1 MSFQQGL
8 SGLGVSSAALDA
20 IGNNVSNAGTVGFK
34 SSRGEFADVFAA
46 SLTGGGASNIG
57 IGAALASVS
66 QQFTQGNITSTNNAL
81 DVAVNGG
88 GFFRISNNGAISY
101 SRNGQFQIDKSGFVV
116 NAAGYRLQGYQAI
129 YTNDPSGIIVQST
142 PTDIFIDPT
151 DIQPKT
157 TGTVNV
163 GLNLDSRLTDP
174 TVATFDA
181 SNPLSYNSST
191 SVTVYDSLGNTHVMS
206 MYFIYDSTPTTSG
219 AGNNGPLYAAGG
231 AASTWYVRYAL
242 DGDANP
248 TTAGGH
254 DPSATTYIT
263 AGDNMRLEFDRNGKL
278 VGVNGAAATRTSIGF
293 DLAQVVGA
301 TNKAT
306 TPMTLTAPTSGID
319 FGSSTQFGSPF
330 GVNNMVQD
338 GFSSGRLAGIA
349 ISSDGV
355 IQGRYSNGQSKK
367 MGQIV
372 LAKFNNPNGLQ
383 SIGGNQWQESSA
395 SGAPIIGAP
404 GTGANGVIQ
413 SAAVEESNVDLTAEL
428 VGMITQQ
435 RAYQANAQT
444 IKTQDAILQ
453 TLVNLR

>member
-57 IGAALASVS
+57 IGATLASVS

-88 GFFRISNNGAISY
+88 GFFRISNGGAISY
-101 SRNGQFQIDKSGFVV
+101 SRNGQFQIDKSGYVV

-163 GLNLDSRLTDP
+163 GLNLDSRQAEP
-174 TVATFDA
+174 SVVTFDV

-206 MYFIYDSTPTTSG
+206 MYFIYDATP
-219 AGNNGPLYAAGG
+219 AAPALYAGG
-231 AASTWYVRYAL
+231 ASAWYVRYAL
-242 DGDANP
+242 DGKANP
-248 TTAGGH
+248 TSAGTH
-254 DPSATTYIT
+254 DPSATTNIT
-263 AGDNMRLEFDRNGKL
+263 AGDNMRLEFDTNGKL
-278 VGVNGAAATRTSIGF
+278 VGVNGAAASRASLAF
-293 DLAQVVGA
+293 DLDVIVGA

-306 TPMTLTAPTSGID
+306 SPMTLTAPTSGID
-319 FGSSTQFGSPF
+319 FGSSTQFGSSF

-349 ISSDGV
+349 ISADGV

-383 SIGGNQWQESSA
+383 SIGGNQWQESSS

-413 SAAVEESNVDLTAEL
+413 SAAVEESNVDLTSEL